1 VVPVNYVIVS
11 IIKHN
16 WLGKIKIV
24 GNFEINKKYEHW
36 KSVFDAH
43 ESQRSKAGIATIFV
57 GRKLH
62 NSQKV
67 HILFE
72 VESIQEMQEFMQS
85 PENAP
90 VIKEAGHLVETTVM
104 IPISD

>member
-1 VVPVNYVIVS
+1 M
-11 IIKHN
+11 
-16 WLGKIKIV
+16 KIV
-24 GNFEINKKYEHW
+24 GNFEINKSYEHW

-72 VESIQEMQEFMQS
+72 VESIQAMQEFMQS

-90 VIKEAGHLVETTVM
+90 VIEEAGHLVETTVM
-104 IPISD
+104 IPING